1 MTSAPALPPILVADD
16 DSNDLFL
23 LRRRLD
29 KAGVRHPIV
38 TFGNGEE
45 IVAFLRAAIAGESAG
60 VMPCLVFLDIKMP
73 RCDGFEVLGWLR
85 AQNKLKE
92 LPVVVL
98 SGSDQPRDK
107 ERARELG
114 ATDYVVK
121 TPSAET
127 LGQLVRS
134 LAK

>member
-1 MTSAPALPPILVADD
+1 MPPILVADD

-38 TFGNGEE
+38 TFDNGDE
-45 IVAFLRAAIAGESAG
+45 IMAFLRASIAGEGAG
-60 VMPCLVFLDIKMP
+60 LMPCLIFLDIKMP
-73 RCDGFEVLGWLR
+73 RRDGFEVLGWLR
-85 AQNKLKE
+85 EQKKLKE

-98 SGSDQPRDK
+98 SGSNLPQDR
-107 ERARELG
+107 ERARQLG

-121 TPSAET
+121 PPSPDG
-127 LGQLVRS
+127 LGELVRK
-134 LAK
+134 LVK

>member
-45 IVAFLRAAIAGESAG
+45 IVAFLRASIAGGSAG
-60 VMPCLVFLDIKMP
+60 LMPCLVFLDIKMP
-73 RCDGFEVLGWLR
+73 RCDGFEVLSWLR
-85 AQNKLKE
+85 GQKTLKD

-98 SGSDQPRDK
+98 SGSSLHQDM

-114 ATDYVVK
+114 ATGYVVK
-121 TPSAET
+121 PSTPEV
-127 LGQLVRS
+127 LGQLVRDMV
-134 LAK
+134 K

>member
-1 MTSAPALPPILVADD
+1 MTPTAALPPILVADD

-38 TFGNGEE
+38 TFSNGED
-45 IVAFLRAAIAGESAG
+45 IVAFLRAGIAGGSAG
-60 VMPCLVFLDIKMP
+60 LMPCLVFLDIKMP
-73 RCDGFEVLGWLR
+73 RRDGFEVLGWMR
-85 AQNKLKE
+85 EQKWLKE

-98 SGSDQPRDK
+98 SGSDLPQDK
-107 ERARELG
+107 QRARELG

-121 TPSAET
+121 LPSAET
-127 LGQLVRS
+127 LGQLVRQ
-134 LAK
+134 LVK